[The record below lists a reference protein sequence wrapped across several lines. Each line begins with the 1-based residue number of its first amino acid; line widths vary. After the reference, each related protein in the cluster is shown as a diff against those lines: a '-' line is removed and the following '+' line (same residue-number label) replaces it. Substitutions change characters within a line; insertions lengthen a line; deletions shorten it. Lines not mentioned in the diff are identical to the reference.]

1 MPEEDCSGQD
11 FSICKW
17 QKSNMNQLEPIK
29 KKERKK
35 RRGTPHT
42 SVTSEGWH
50 WLYSQLRLGPKSAHE
65 ASLSICFAFLL
76 YSASYISMTCKFFL
90 AKLPSFFQGRIL
102 IWLPLW
108 LVWLKII
115 YWYIKK
121 HPNTCWLKIQTFLL
135 FTYDSEVCARHV
147 RDSSSLLH
155 VTPAWGS
162 SIGAQGFTSW
172 TLLPC
177 KLVLF
182 VGWKL
187 SWGCWMEDS
196 VLLHMTSPHD

>member
-1 MPEEDCSGQD
+1 M
-11 FSICKW
+11 
-17 QKSNMNQLEPIK
+17 
-29 KKERKK
+29 
-35 RRGTPHT
+35 
-42 SVTSEGWH
+42 TSEGWH

-65 ASLSICFAFLL
+65 ASLSICFSFLL
-76 YSASYISMTCKFFL
+76 YSASYISMTCKVFL

-115 YWYIKK
+115 YWHIKK

-135 FTYDSEVCARHV
+135 FTYDSEVCVRHV
-147 RDSSSLLH
+147 RDSSSFLH

-172 TLLPC
+172 TASPMQVSAVCWPEAQLGLLDGRLSSPSHD
-177 KLVLF
+177 LSTWLGWAFHGLAVLR
-182 VGWKL
+182 VAGL
-187 SWGCWMEDS
+187 CM
-196 VLLHMTSPHD
+196 